1 MAQKPRPETHKSLAG
16 KSLVGFQVGEVAYA
30 VPISAVREIVN
41 PLPLTPLPHVPGAV
55 VGVGDHRGEV
65 LPVIDLR
72 LRFGLPRLPD
82 PRRAKWILVNVE
94 GQAVGLVVDR
104 VTDVFGTGGAPLK
117 PPPALGAGDDA
128 RGIAG
133 VATHEGVLT
142 FVLDLG
148 RFHDLV
154 VPLHEALLE
163 TAGEEHR

>member
-1 MAQKPRPETHKSLAG
+1 MPERHRPEIHKSLIG
-16 KSLVGFQVGEVAYA
+16 KSLVGFEVGDVAYA
-30 VPISAVREIVN
+30 VPIHAVREIVN
-41 PLPLTPLPHVPGAV
+41 PLPLTPLPQVPAAV

-94 GQAVGLVVDR
+94 GRTVGLVVDR

-117 PPPALGAGDDA
+117 PPPALGDGDDA
-128 RGIAG
+128 RGISG

-142 FVLDLG
+142 FVLDLS
-148 RFHDLV
+148 RFADLV
-154 VPLHEALLE
+154 APLRGTPLLGR
-163 TAGEEHR
+163 GEEQR